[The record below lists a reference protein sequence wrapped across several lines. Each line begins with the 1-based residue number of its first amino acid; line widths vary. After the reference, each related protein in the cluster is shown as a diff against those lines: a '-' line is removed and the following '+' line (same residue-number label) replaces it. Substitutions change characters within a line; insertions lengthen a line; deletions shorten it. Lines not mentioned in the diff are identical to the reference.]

1 MKNPIPKLRQSFINS
16 EKPVNLFEKL
26 NRLKNPA
33 TTDFNIFCWNFAQVS
48 YSIMSTK
55 GCSGFFFILF
65 GSWVIN
71 KNVKNECVEPDL
83 FNFRKIKI

>member
-1 MKNPIPKLRQSFINS
+1 MKNRIPKLRPSFINS
-16 EKPVNLFEKL
+16 EKPGNLSEKL

-33 TTDFNIFCWNFAQVS
+33 TTDFAHVS

-55 GCSGFFFILF
+55 ECSGFFFILF

-71 KNVKNECVEPDL
+71 KNVKNECEEPDL

>member
-33 TTDFNIFCWNFAQVS
+33 TTDFNIFC
-48 YSIMSTK
+48 
-55 GCSGFFFILF
+55 
-65 GSWVIN
+65 
-71 KNVKNECVEPDL
+71 
-83 FNFRKIKI
+83 